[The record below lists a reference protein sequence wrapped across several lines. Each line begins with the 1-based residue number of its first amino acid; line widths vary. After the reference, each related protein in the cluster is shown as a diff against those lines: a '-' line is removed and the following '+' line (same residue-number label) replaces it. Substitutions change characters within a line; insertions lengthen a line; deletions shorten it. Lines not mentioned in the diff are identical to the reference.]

1 MSLAFHKRQDQT
13 PAAFDR
19 YRISMKQVGNI
30 NGIFLHLSIL
40 AFQFG
45 QFCFRVNGCI
55 AVGANFVTGAGVSL
69 LPFATGLYP
78 ATVFPW
84 EANACAGVA
93 RRTGVAGGSRGGGA
107 AQAFDVF
114 LLLPDQRPHPGQAF
128 KP

>member
-55 AVGANFVTGAGVSL
+55 AVGANFVTGAGV
-69 LPFATGLYP
+69 
-78 ATVFPW
+78 
-84 EANACAGVA
+84 A

-114 LLLPDQRPHPGQAF
+114 PAAAGISARIRGRRSNLT
-128 KP
+128 